1 MNELKI
7 RERTSEE
14 LFLRKK
20 GLFEIK
26 KKFLTK
32 TIYLFLFGVDYC

>member
-26 KKFLTK
+26 KFLTK